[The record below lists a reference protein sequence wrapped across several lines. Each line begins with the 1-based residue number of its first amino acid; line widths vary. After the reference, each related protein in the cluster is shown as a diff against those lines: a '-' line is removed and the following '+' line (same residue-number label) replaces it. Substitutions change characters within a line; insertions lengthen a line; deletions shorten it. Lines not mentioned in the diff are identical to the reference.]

1 MMMSFADL
9 LKPQGGKS
17 IVTGPV
23 EPPLLEMTI
32 PELLAATTRHLPDQ
46 TAAVFADNNIR
57 WSYQEF
63 YELTLQMAAGLLALG
78 VAPGD
83 RVGIWSPNRWEWV
96 ALQYASAQIGAILV
110 SINPAYRRAELE
122 YALNK
127 TGVSVLMLAEQFKSS
142 DYIAMIEAL
151 APELASHK
159 GEALSLEKL
168 PHLNHLVHM
177 GTGDRPGMMTTQNLM
192 QLATDRLIEK
202 AKEIGAG
209 LDRHDPINIQ
219 FTSGTTGAPKGAT
232 LTHANIINNG
242 RFTVAR
248 MGLQQGE
255 MLCLPVPL
263 YHCFGMVMGSL
274 GCVAIGA
281 GLVFP
286 GEAFEPLATLKAIAA
301 EKCAALYSVPTMFLS
316 MLDHEDFSQFDISSL
331 RTGIMAGAPCPME
344 VMKRVTREMN
354 LREITIAYGMTETSP
369 VSFQSHPD
377 DPLEMRVSTVGRI
390 HPHVSVKIVD
400 EAGETLPVGVQ
411 GELWTKGYSVMHGYW
426 AEAEKTQSSITKD
439 GWMRTGDLATLD
451 ENGFAR
457 ITGRLKD
464 MVIRGGE
471 NIYPREIE
479 EFLYRHPAIQ
489 QVQVFGVPDKKYGEE
504 LCAYIILNKGMAASE
519 EDIRGFCTDEIA
531 HYKIPRYIRIVTAMP
546 MTVTGKPQKFMMRDE
561 MLKALKLNT

>member
-23 EPPLLEMTI
+23 DPPLLEMSI
-32 PELLAATTRHLPDQ
+32 PELLATTTRRLPDQ
-46 TAAVFADNNIR
+46 TAAVFADKNIR

-151 APELASHK
+151 APELASHR
-159 GEALSLEKL
+159 GGVLHLAKL

-242 RFTVAR
+242 RFTVER

-354 LREITIAYGMTETSP
+354 LKEITIAYGMTETSP

-479 EFLYRHPAIQ
+479 EFLYQHPAIQ

-561 MLKALKLNT
+561 MIKALKLNT

>member
-46 TAAVFADNNIR
+46 TAAVFADKNIR

-159 GEALSLEKL
+159 GGALHLAKL

-242 RFTVAR
+242 RFTVER

-489 QVQVFGVPDKKYGEE
+489 QVQVFGVPDEKYGEE

-561 MLKALKLNT
+561 MIKALKLNT

>member
-32 PELLAATTRHLPDQ
+32 PELLAATTRRLPDQ
-46 TAAVFADNNIR
+46 TAAVFADKNIR
-57 WSYQEF
+57 WSYREF

-96 ALQYASAQIGAILV
+96 ALQYASAQIGTILV

-151 APELASHK
+151 APELASHT
-159 GEALSLEKL
+159 GGVLRLEKL

-177 GTGDRPGMMTTQNLM
+177 GTAERPGMMTTQNLM

-400 EAGETLPVGVQ
+400 EAGQTLPVGVQ

-504 LCAYIILNKGMAASE
+504 LCAYIILNKGMAASQ
-519 EDIRGFCTDEIA
+519 EDIRRFCTDEIA
-531 HYKIPRYIRIVTAMP
+531 HYKIPRHIRIVTAMP

-561 MLKALKLNT
+561 MIKALKLNP

>member
-23 EPPLLEMTI
+23 EPPLLEMSI
-32 PELLAATTRHLPDQ
+32 PELLAATTRRLPDQ
-46 TAAVFADNNIR
+46 TAAVFADKNIR

-159 GEALSLEKL
+159 CGALRLAKL

-177 GTGDRPGMMTTQNLM
+177 GKGNRPGMMTTQNLM

-232 LTHANIINNG
+232 LTHSNIINNG
-242 RFTVAR
+242 RFTVER

-400 EAGETLPVGVQ
+400 EAGEALPVGVQ

-546 MTVTGKPQKFMMRDE
+546 MTVTGKPQKFMMREE
-561 MLKALKLNT
+561 MIKALKLNT

>member
-1 MMMSFADL
+1 
-9 LKPQGGKS
+9 
-17 IVTGPV
+17 V
-23 EPPLLEMTI
+23 E
-32 PELLAATTRHLPDQ
+32 
-46 TAAVFADNNIR
+46 
-57 WSYQEF
+57 
-63 YELTLQMAAGLLALG
+63 
-78 VAPGD
+78 
-83 RVGIWSPNRWEWV
+83 
-96 ALQYASAQIGAILV
+96 
-110 SINPAYRRAELE
+110 
-122 YALNK
+122 
-127 TGVSVLMLAEQFKSS
+127 
-142 DYIAMIEAL
+142 
-151 APELASHK
+151 
-159 GEALSLEKL
+159 
-168 PHLNHLVHM
+168 
-177 GTGDRPGMMTTQNLM
+177 
-192 QLATDRLIEK
+192 
-202 AKEIGAG
+202 
-209 LDRHDPINIQ
+209 
-219 FTSGTTGAPKGAT
+219 
-232 LTHANIINNG
+232 
-242 RFTVAR
+242 R

-301 EKCAALYSVPTMFLS
+301 EKCSALYSVPTMFLS

-400 EAGETLPVGVQ
+400 EAGQTLPVGVQ

-479 EFLYRHPAIQ
+479 EFLYQHPAIQ

-561 MLKALKLNT
+561 MIKALKLNT

>member
-23 EPPLLEMTI
+23 DPPLLEMSI
-32 PELLAATTRHLPDQ
+32 PELLATTTRRLPDQ
-46 TAAVFADNNIR
+46 TAAVFADKNIR

-96 ALQYASAQIGAILV
+96 ALQYASAQIGTILV

-151 APELASHK
+151 APELASHR
-159 GEALSLEKL
+159 GGVLHLAKL

-316 MLDHEDFSQFDISSL
+316 MLDHKDFSQFDISSL

-400 EAGETLPVGVQ
+400 EAGQTLPVGVQ

-561 MLKALKLNT
+561 MIKALKLNP

>member
-1 MMMSFADL
+1 MMSFADL

-23 EPPLLEMTI
+23 DPPLLEMSI
-32 PELLAATTRHLPDQ
+32 PELLATTTRRLPDQ
-46 TAAVFADNNIR
+46 TAAVFADKNIR

-151 APELASHK
+151 APELASHR
-159 GEALSLEKL
+159 GGVLHLAKL

-242 RFTVAR
+242 RFTVER

-479 EFLYRHPAIQ
+479 EFLYQHPAIQ

-561 MLKALKLNT
+561 MIKALKLNP

>member
-23 EPPLLEMTI
+23 EPPLLEMSI
-32 PELLAATTRHLPDQ
+32 PELLATTTRRLPDQ
-46 TAAVFADNNIR
+46 TAAVFADKNIR

-151 APELASHK
+151 APELASHR
-159 GEALSLEKL
+159 GGVLHLAKL

-242 RFTVAR
+242 RFTVER

-561 MLKALKLNT
+561 MIKALKLNP

>member
-32 PELLAATTRHLPDQ
+32 PELLAATTRRLPDQ
-46 TAAVFADNNIR
+46 TAAVFADKNIR

-151 APELASHK
+151 APELASHR
-159 GEALSLEKL
+159 GGVLHLAKL

-242 RFTVAR
+242 RFTVER

-400 EAGETLPVGVQ
+400 EAGQTLPVGVQ

-531 HYKIPRYIRIVTAMP
+531 HYKIPRYIRIVAAMP
-546 MTVTGKPQKFMMRDE
+546 MTVTGKPQKFIMRDE
-561 MLKALKLNT
+561 MIKALKLNP

>member
-32 PELLAATTRHLPDQ
+32 PELLAATTRRLPDQ
-46 TAAVFADNNIR
+46 TAAVFADKNIR

-78 VAPGD
+78 VVPGD

-151 APELASHK
+151 APELASHR
-159 GEALSLEKL
+159 GGVLHLAKL

-177 GTGDRPGMMTTQNLM
+177 GTGDRPGMMTTQYLM

-202 AKEIGAG
+202 AKKIGAG

-242 RFTVAR
+242 RFTVER

-354 LREITIAYGMTETSP
+354 LKEITIAYGMTETSP

-400 EAGETLPVGVQ
+400 EAGQTLPVGVQ

-561 MLKALKLNT
+561 MIKALKLNT

>member
-17 IVTGPV
+17 IVIGPV
-23 EPPLLEMTI
+23 DPPLLEMSI
-32 PELLAATTRHLPDQ
+32 PELLATTTRRLPDQ
-46 TAAVFADNNIR
+46 TAAVFADKNIR

-110 SINPAYRRAELE
+110 SINPAYRWAELE

-159 GEALSLEKL
+159 CGALRLAKL

-177 GTGDRPGMMTTQNLM
+177 GKGNRPGMMTTQNLM

-242 RFTVAR
+242 RFTVER

-400 EAGETLPVGVQ
+400 EAGQTQPVGVQ

-489 QVQVFGVPDKKYGEE
+489 QVQVFGVPDEKYGEE
-504 LCAYIILNKGMAASE
+504 LCAYIILNKGMAALE

-546 MTVTGKPQKFMMRDE
+546 MTVTGKPQKFMMREE
-561 MLKALKLNT
+561 MIEALKLNT

>member
-23 EPPLLEMTI
+23 DPPLLEMSI
-32 PELLAATTRHLPDQ
+32 PELLATTTRRLPDQ
-46 TAAVFADNNIR
+46 TAAVFADKNIR

-151 APELASHK
+151 APELASHR
-159 GEALSLEKL
+159 GGVLHLAKL

-242 RFTVAR
+242 RFTVER

-400 EAGETLPVGVQ
+400 EAGQTLPVGVQ

-479 EFLYRHPAIQ
+479 EFLYQHPAIQ

-531 HYKIPRYIRIVTAMP
+531 HYKIPRYIRIVAAMP

-561 MLKALKLNT
+561 MIKALKLNP

>member
-23 EPPLLEMTI
+23 DPPLLEMSI
-32 PELLAATTRHLPDQ
+32 PELLAATTRRLPDQ
-46 TAAVFADNNIR
+46 TAAVFADKNIR

-151 APELASHK
+151 APELASHR
-159 GEALSLEKL
+159 GGVLRLAKL

-242 RFTVAR
+242 RFTVER

-354 LREITIAYGMTETSP
+354 LKEITIAYGMTETSP

-400 EAGETLPVGVQ
+400 EAGQTLPVGVQ

-504 LCAYIILNKGMAASE
+504 LCAYIILNKGMAALE

-561 MLKALKLNT
+561 MIKALKLNT

>member
-1 MMMSFADL
+1 MMSFADL

-23 EPPLLEMTI
+23 EPPLLEMSI
-32 PELLAATTRHLPDQ
+32 PELLATTTRRLPDQ
-46 TAAVFADNNIR
+46 TAAVFADKNIR

-151 APELASHK
+151 APELASHR
-159 GEALSLEKL
+159 GGVLHLAKL

-242 RFTVAR
+242 RFTVER

-400 EAGETLPVGVQ
+400 EAGQTLPVGVQ

-479 EFLYRHPAIQ
+479 EFLYQHPAIQ

-504 LCAYIILNKGMAASE
+504 LCAYIILNKGMAALE

-561 MLKALKLNT
+561 MIKALKLNT

>member
-23 EPPLLEMTI
+23 DPPLLEMSI
-32 PELLAATTRHLPDQ
+32 PELLATTTRRLPDQ
-46 TAAVFADNNIR
+46 TAAVFADKNIR

-151 APELASHK
+151 APELASHR
-159 GEALSLEKL
+159 GGVLHLAKL

-242 RFTVAR
+242 RFTVER

-354 LREITIAYGMTETSP
+354 LKEITIAYGMTETSP

-561 MLKALKLNT
+561 MIKALKLNT